1 MFKGSI
7 VALVTP
13 FKNDEIDEEALRKL
27 VEWHISEGTNG
38 IVPVGTTGES
48 PTLDHPEHE
57 KVVEIV
63 IDQCNKRIP
72 VIAGTGSNSTRE
84 AINLLKHAEIAG
96 ADAALV
102 VTPYYNKP
110 TPEGIFAHYQAL
122 D

>member
-13 FKNDEIDEEALRKL
+13 FKNDEIDEKALRKL

-48 PTLDHPEHE
+48 PTLDHPEHK

-84 AINLLKHAEIAG
+84 AINLLKHAEN
-96 ADAALV
+96 ADYIVMCNILILNLCV
-102 VTPYYNKP
+102 
-110 TPEGIFAHYQAL
+110 L
-122 D
+122 